1 MYPESSTGLSAA
13 EAVGIMGSFLRKKRI
28 TEKFLHHSEFN
39 RSLGLPLTVALAV
52 HMAELSAA
60 LPKNCVLYQFTFAS
74 LGELPAFLA
83 GWTAVLDAN
92 LLFRRY
98 LHQFMSLPLM
108 HRDSGMWIISDEYDF
123 TALMAALI
131 SVFILCCNL
140 RVVGTIS
147 LCLVVVAVLM
157 TASCTM
163 VGFFHADPQN
173 WIDAN
178 FFRFGFDGVL
188 RAVCALSVAFTGVDA
203 ASYLFDETRSP
214 RRKMPV
220 LLPTLVTLL
229 SLFFFIVVMIFSL
242 STDVSKLSA
251 RTLVPEMF
259 SVLNVPAA

>member
-1 MYPESSTGLSAA
+1 MVESNNGKFFAQ
-13 EAVGIMGSFLRKKRI
+13 EKNH
-28 TEKFLHHSEFN
+28 EKFLHHSEFN

-178 FFRFGFDGVL
+178 FFRFGFDGSK
-188 RAVCALSVAFTGVDA
+188 R
-203 ASYLFDETRSP
+203 
-214 RRKMPV
+214 
-220 LLPTLVTLL
+220 PT
-229 SLFFFIVVMIFSL
+229 FSL